1 MNITLL
7 EGLLRPYKYDL
18 EIICVDNEKIFM
30 HRILLGALSEFW
42 ADLFLHQD
50 YCPGDMAS
58 VMVPSKSEDIKVALE
73 SINDNPDAL
82 LDVLTGLVVD
92 ENRDNSFETSF
103 SEPIKCEDKIE
114 NVEHIVIDQNLLSVQ
129 HGNYEDIKEKADA
142 IDLLNEKPILAE
154 LMMDDNETGV
164 ETRQTCEICKNQFF
178 SKNMETHLKVHERKK
193 AEKEQRREYR
203 KQ

>member
-1 MNITLL
+1 
-7 EGLLRPYKYDL
+7 
-18 EIICVDNEKIFM
+18 M

-103 SEPIKCEDKIE
+103 SEPNCEDKMTYYSAEDSLEME

-129 HGNYEDIKEKADA
+129 HGNNEDIKEKADA
-142 IDLLNEKPILAE
+142 IDLLNVNINPESL
-154 LMMDDNETGV
+154 
-164 ETRQTCEICKNQFF
+164 
-178 SKNMETHLKVHERKK
+178 S
-193 AEKEQRREYR
+193 
-203 KQ
+203 